1 MHTQPSDPNTA
12 QQAAQELITYFLYE
26 PQAGDYCL
34 LSTKPPLGLYDLFN
48 ELMI

>member
-1 MHTQPSDPNTA
+1 MQTQPSEPNTT

-34 LSTKPPLGLYDLFN
+34 LTTKPPLGLYDLFN

>member
-1 MHTQPSDPNTA
+1 MQTQPNDQNTA
-12 QQAAQELITYFLYE
+12 QPVAQELITYFLYE